1 MASFWIYFQKL
12 LKINKTSAKNMS
24 VEFDHTYFTLSLSRF
39 SLPRFIL
46 VAEVGL
52 VWQNCCNKYIWNTQK
67 VTQTYTRQ
75 SCLQLF
81 FFFFSKINFL
91 ICCQKSHLCTFFA
104 MQVYCLLPYS
114 CWLIQF
120 LFPLLLKTWWLLW
133 HFKNTLP
140 KVFSFWICLI
150 WFSGL
155 VLALSMFAV
164 IDFCSLHRLS

>member
-1 MASFWIYFQKL
+1 MDLRSFQAKKVMASFWIYFQKL

-81 FFFFSKINFL
+81 FFFLQHKLFN
-91 ICCQKSHLCTFFA
+91 
-104 MQVYCLLPYS
+104 LLPEISSLYILCHAS
-114 CWLIQF
+114 LLPVTLF
-120 LFPLLLKTWWLLW
+120 LLVDS
-133 HFKNTLP
+133 
-140 KVFSFWICLI
+140 VFVSIATQDLMT
-150 WFSGL
+150 
-155 VLALSMFAV
+155 ALTF
-164 IDFCSLHRLS
+164 

>member
-1 MASFWIYFQKL
+1 MDLRSFQAKKVMASFWIYFQKL

-24 VEFDHTYFTLSLSRF
+24 VEFDHTYFTLSLSR
-39 SLPRFIL
+39 LP
-46 VAEVGL
+46 
-52 VWQNCCNKYIWNTQK
+52 
-67 VTQTYTRQ
+67 
-75 SCLQLF
+75 LF
-81 FFFFSKINFL
+81 FFFSNINFL